1 MEERHQALLD
11 HHIQAQIRGPDF
23 LPHQMRNQPPGFGP
37 PPAYSAQPGNYNN
50 HNNNNNA
57 SGGGGDDFGG
67 DEKRRVIFAEPTY
80 VDHPGKTWSDTSGE
94 ESGSDEDPGSADEVD
109 AQAGM
114 GHEGDEG
121 EGRYEDD
128 ESEEDFG
135 TEEGVVARSQ
145 EGDVGRGQG
154 QDSVAER
161 QRLADQVQNRGD
173 GAGTPDRY
181 EDAPAGSAAGVGIDP
196 DEMEPDDGM
205 EWDDTAVREE
215 RERRR
220 RLAEAQQREL
230 GVAAGDMSARSNA
243 SNGPGNVVRARSGS
257 VAAPQRPMVQQSPAH
272 LEHQE
277 QSGMVG
283 ETRMDPAEL
292 RPDQEPKRITMTPA
306 VAQVNGSAPTVLGP
320 PVRIES
326 KVVDIS
332 SGRGQTGGP
341 QQQQQQHQSPGQLV
355 QQRQPQSE
363 QEVRHHQQQQYQQQ
377 MHQQMQQQQMRGQQ
391 QDSRLANGHGPVSNG
406 RPYAGQQQPRERDAS
421 GASSLG
427 GTSINTQGSFRS
439 MSTSPDSSAGRDDDE
454 AGRKPGKKD
463 KKNGEEGGTVVKKKR
478 SGVFSGLFGKKK
490 DKDKKNKDER
500 SGSFTEG
507 SSAASFESER
517 QSHDYPSRLQDSP
530 DIRMPN
536 RVTSPPMQ
544 MQGDRNPSPFQ
555 PARPAYSSG
564 SGQNSPSAVS
574 PQGIRL
580 QQIDQQQQAL
590 YQQYMARSPGSSP
603 PIDASRAYGTQAAAT
618 VAQSSAAQ
626 RLARATGSHN
636 GARPGSIILNPAN
649 SHGGPL
655 LNVLRIFSGEHV
667 DTQYTFKTVLLNDTT
682 TSRDLVK
689 QALQRFRVEGARE
702 SDLDDYFLT
711 IKEVG
716 GEELA
721 LGSGQKPLQAFNMM
735 CQRIG
740 EEQDAM
746 TRTVKRSSVG
756 SISSISS
763 NLSMH
768 PAIAKLSLNDFSDDS
783 NVKLFLNRRPR
794 DREPTSYFGDYGAE
808 TPPNQQDDAYADS
821 PTLSNGQAAGRR
833 DNKPAPIST
842 QGLPPSDSITSPS
855 ARFTLHVV
863 AELGDLPD
871 GMMFDPQSEAILP
884 RSMVKER
891 SATQQSPRLP
901 PDEARQRY
909 LLLSRTATVA
919 EAIESAL
926 ERFGITEGVVD
937 GGDDVEDKVGKRRSM
952 LRVRYGLGVK
962 TQHGDGECIS
972 QSCFERALLILHQ
985 TERVLHASSKLMDAY
1000 DVPPIFKVAD
1010 KSVTNRR
1017 RSREWARE
1025 LSAQEH
1031 DLRPTDPVFFLRR
1044 IGPRTVGMSN
1054 AEKLPMDEVALKQR
1068 RVSDAAAPEAPTER
1082 AKTPQEI
1089 IAEQRAATKARQTAI
1104 LSTHPNADQGIDVV
1118 VADRGVVRSSRS
1130 SMMGQDEVR
1139 YSYISEEGETF
1150 DISQYVHD
1158 EWVDVEVDNDAKV
1171 EELRSPAFERQQ
1183 TDQSVYRTAPSTP
1196 MEVPV
1201 PPANASQYTTG
1212 LRGANDLL
1220 HTIVK
1225 KSERG
1230 AGQGYIVEKID
1241 QVISKVNHDRDQPQ
1255 RNTPTPQLP
1264 SIGQSLAS
1272 VSEDRV
1278 RDQRSLSPSSD
1289 LYGPA
1294 IRESTMSP
1302 QLEPIPSSIRQ
1313 AVDEAPSRSASRQA
1327 NNSPLLEGGLKSAGF
1342 ASKLSHQI
1350 RAAGGSRHQRAQP
1363 SIASILSDVST
1374 SAPRRDVAPPTSGS
1388 SIAARYARSAAPLSQ
1403 TWAKPKTPVR
1413 NKDDFGFSSLVGVI
1427 QAKADR
1433 ARPPR
1438 PEKPELS
1445 AIDKRWFGP
1454 SLTPRQINQLP
1465 PSLRRDYLRTSKKI
1479 EDLETETSDLMK
1491 KIVAL
1496 RVRERKQK
1504 ETAARGEAAEMEG
1517 NDVTTT

>member
-1 MEERHQALLD
+1 NGNAEEAYDDDDYASSEGMPDEDINFTLHYALHTFIATVEGQASVMKGDSLILLDDTNSYWWLVKVLKTEEVGYIPAENIETPFERLARLNKYRNVDLAAATMEERHQA
-11 HHIQAQIRGPDF
+11 F
-23 LPHQMRNQPPGFGP
+23 
-37 PPAYSAQPGNYNN
+37 AQPGNYNN
-50 HNNNNNA
+50 HNNYNNNSNNA

-94 ESGSDEDPGSADEVD
+94 ESGSDEDPGSADE
-109 AQAGM
+109 
-114 GHEGDEG
+114 
-121 EGRYEDD
+121 
-128 ESEEDFG
+128 
-135 TEEGVVARSQ
+135 
-145 EGDVGRGQG
+145 
-154 QDSVAER
+154 
-161 QRLADQVQNRGD
+161 
-173 GAGTPDRY
+173 
-181 EDAPAGSAAGVGIDP
+181 DAPAGSAAGVGIDP

-220 RLAEAQQREL
+220 RLAEAQQ
-230 GVAAGDMSARSNA
+230 
-243 SNGPGNVVRARSGS
+243 P
-257 VAAPQRPMVQQSPAH
+257 PQRPMVQQSPAH

-306 VAQVNGSAPTVLGP
+306 VAQ
-320 PVRIES
+320 
-326 KVVDIS
+326 
-332 SGRGQTGGP
+332 TGGP
-341 QQQQQQHQSPGQLV
+341 QQQQQHQSPGQPV

-363 QEVRHHQQQQYQQQ
+363 QEVRHHQQQQQYQQQ
-377 MHQQMQQQQMRGQQ
+377 MHQQMQQQQMHGQQ
-391 QDSRLANGHGPVSNG
+391 QDSRLANGHGPVTNG

-463 KKNGEEGGTVVKKKR
+463 KKNGEESGTIVKKKR

-530 DIRMPN
+530 DIRMPS

-702 SDLDDYFLT
+702 SDLDEYFLT

-721 LGSGQKPLQAFNMM
+721 LGSGQRPLQAFNMM

-821 PTLSNGQAAGRR
+821 PTLSNGQAA
-833 DNKPAPIST
+833 
-842 QGLPPSDSITSPS
+842 GLPPSDSITSPS

-952 LRVRYGLGVK
+952 LRVRYGLGVR
-962 TQHGDGECIS
+962 TQHGDGEFMP
-972 QSCFERALLILHQ
+972 Q
-985 TERVLHASSKLMDAY
+985 SKLMDAY
-1000 DVPPIFKVAD
+1000 DVPPIFKIAD

-1054 AEKLPMDEVALKQR
+1054 PEKLPMDEVALKQR

-1171 EELRSPAFERQQ
+1171 EELR
-1183 TDQSVYRTAPSTP
+1183 
-1196 MEVPV
+1196 
-1201 PPANASQYTTG
+1201 
-1212 LRGANDLL
+1212 ANDLL

-1427 QAKADR
+1427 QARADR

-1465 PSLRRDYLRTSKKI
+1465 PSLRRDYLQTSKKI
-1479 EDLETETSDLMK
+1479 EDLETETADLMK

-1504 ETAARGEAAEMEG
+1504 ETAARGEAAEIEG